1 MKFTSLETLAGSAD
15 KHSANGSK
23 KEIKMSDE
31 KVKTG
36 FWIDKELMDEID
48 ELLPK
53 SNSDSRNEFIKKA
66 IKFYI
71 GFLRTKRTET
81 YLLSTFNSA
90 IHGTIGGAEQ
100 RMSRVLYKLAVEV
113 AMQNRIIAYDK
124 HFAESAIEQ
133 IREISEKEVREIIGY
148 WGK

>member
-1 MKFTSLETLAGSAD
+1 MENKTT
-15 KHSANGSK
+15 
-23 KEIKMSDE
+23 E
-31 KVKTG
+31 KIRDDRGKRVRRCVALYEKTYA
-36 FWIDKELMDEID
+36 EID
-48 ELLPK
+48 ELLETAGAE
-53 SNSDSRNEFIKKA
+53 NRNEFIEYA
-66 IKFYI
+66 VKFYI
-71 GFLRTKRTET
+71 GFLRTKRAET

-90 IHGTIGGAEQ
+90 IHGTIGGVEQ

-148 WGK
+148 WEK

>member
-1 MKFTSLETLAGSAD
+1 
-15 KHSANGSK
+15 
-23 KEIKMSDE
+23 MS
-31 KVKTG
+31 KVKKG
-36 FWIDKELMDEID
+36 YWIDENLPSEMD
-48 ELLPK
+48 ELLE
-53 SNSDSRNEFIKKA
+53 SAEADSRSEFVNNA

-71 GFLRTKRTET
+71 GFLRTKRAET

-90 IHGTIGGAEQ
+90 IHGTIGGVEQ

-124 HFAESAIEQ
+124 HFAESAIDQ

-148 WGK
+148 WEK